1 MVAENGGKPRKIV
14 VTVWLVREEHEAAE
28 QTARRHGAPLADAL
42 SRWAHLLALAQWL
55 PHGAE
60 AALVKLWFTHA
71 YPKQKEPPCP

>member
-1 MVAENGGKPRKIV
+1 MVAENDGDPTRIKIV
-14 VTVWLVREEHEAAE
+14 ILVVREEHEAAE
-28 QTARRHGAPLADAL
+28 QTARRHGASLADAL

-55 PHGAE
+55 PHGSE